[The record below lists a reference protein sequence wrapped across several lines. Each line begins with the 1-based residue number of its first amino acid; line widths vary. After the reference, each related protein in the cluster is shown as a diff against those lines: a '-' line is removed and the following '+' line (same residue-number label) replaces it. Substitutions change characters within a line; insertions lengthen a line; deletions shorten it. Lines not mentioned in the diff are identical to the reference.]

1 MIRNDNFAEW
11 LRLPLLAVIALT
23 VVCSAGCGTK
33 TLTELGEAAEIKNQ
47 LIKEFHEPD
56 IQVAIKNST
65 GLHISFVNSP
75 LNAQDP
81 RQRFERAQEV
91 ALFVKRR
98 YAGIER
104 LEYISVGFLNS
115 ETRKVFIEDT
125 LEVDRF
131 VFNKYASLIGAEP
144 EHDPQSFKGEDDV
157 SVVYNASRNE
167 SEVRILR
174 LQLEGD
180 VNKGVMLSPHFKVRG
195 DATTAGRSAGIPSA
209 VIFTFA
215 SFAPEK
221 IFKSDPQLRIVADG
235 QTIFKDKAHNQSVG
249 VDGGNEFLVQGVP
262 LAQFLKMT
270 EAKTVVL
277 GLGEKEY
284 LLSDKNLR
292 SLREMASYAS
302 LGRKQ

>member
-1 MIRNDNFAEW
+1 M
-11 LRLPLLAVIALT
+11 IALT
-23 VVCSAGCGTK
+23 LLLSFGCSRVVKERGEV
-33 TLTELGEAAEIKNQ
+33 TEIRNQ
-47 LIKEFHEPD
+47 LIREFHEPNL
-56 IQVAIKNST
+56 QVFLNNST

-75 LNAQDP
+75 LNQTYADE
-81 RQRFERAQEV
+81 RFKRAQEI
-91 ALFVKRR
+91 ALFVKRH

-104 LEYISVGFLNS
+104 LEYMSIGFMKS
-115 ETRKVFIEDT
+115 ETRMVVIEDM

-131 VFNKYASLIGAEP
+131 VFSKSASLIGAETDYSP
-144 EHDPQSFKGEDDV
+144 ESAFKGEDDV
-157 SVVYNASRNE
+157 SVVYNAARNE
-167 SEVRILR
+167 SEVRIMR

-180 VNKGVMLSPHFKVRG
+180 LNKGVMLSPNFKVRG

-221 IFKSDPQLRIVADG
+221 IFKSDPQLKIVADG
-235 QTIFKDKAHNQSVG
+235 QTIFKEKAHNQSMG

-277 GLGEKEY
+277 SLGEKEY
-284 LLSDKNLR
+284 LLSDRNLR

-302 LGRKQ
+302 QGRKQ